1 MYRSCGVCKGYIYR
15 STFNVNGACACVTAC
30 ELEMKSAMEK
40 SAFFEKRAASKMVRA
55 NNDASDILLAKIF
68 ELTLRHPKPS
78 TPASSYYLHR
88 LRKQASRDKPMSHR
102 TMTQM
107 VRRYRPPK
115 AM

>member
-40 SAFFEKRAASKMVRA
+40 NKQRAATKMVRA

-107 VRRYRPPK
+107 VRRYRHPK